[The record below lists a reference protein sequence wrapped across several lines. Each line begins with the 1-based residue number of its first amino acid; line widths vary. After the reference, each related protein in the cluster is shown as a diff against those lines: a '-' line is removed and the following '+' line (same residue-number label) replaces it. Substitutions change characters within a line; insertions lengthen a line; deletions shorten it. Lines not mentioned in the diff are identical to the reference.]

1 MGVTVKT
8 LAKGDGKTFPQK
20 GQTVRVHY
28 TGTLTNGNKFDS
40 SRDRGDK
47 FSFKIGMGQVIKGW
61 DEGVAHVRRRARR
74 AYLHPRLRLRRWRV
88 PPCHPPQLHPC
99 LRRGA
104 LLLRLN
110 RGEGSPPLLRCGGR
124 ARVRVQVVRR

>member
-1 MGVTVKT
+1 MGRAGGGWREGGGRSMGVTVKT

-47 FSFKIGMGQVIKGW
+47 FSLLNLSG
-61 DEGVAHVRRRARR
+61 A
-74 AYLHPRLRLRRWRV
+74 
-88 PPCHPPQLHPC
+88 
-99 LRRGA
+99 RGA
-104 LLLRLN
+104 TSAPDAGGVGLGALAVLDLHN
-110 RGEGSPPLLRCGGR
+110 LVPLTISS
-124 ARVRVQVVRR
+124 

>member
-1 MGVTVKT
+1 MGRAGGGWREGGGRSMGVTVKT

-47 FSFKIGMGQVIKGW
+47 FSFKIGMGQVF
-61 DEGVAHVRRRARR
+61 VAKSIGSPGGHLRSRGGRRRTWS
-74 AYLHPRLRLRRWRV
+74 P
-88 PPCHPPQLHPC
+88 
-99 LRRGA
+99 
-104 LLLRLN
+104 
-110 RGEGSPPLLRCGGR
+110 GSPRSAQSR
-124 ARVRVQVVRR
+124 ALNYFLSPAPAAC